1 MEPSLLC
8 DFCAMSLVCCEI
20 FVVIFFFA
28 VIFLCCEI
36 SQLWIFFLW
45 AFFVVIFFVVLCC
58 GQFFYRE
65 PSSLWDFFAV
75 LLVCC
80 DSCSLWNFYAVIF
93 FAVNRLRCVIFFSG
107 FSSLWDFFDAKHF
120 SRLSGCECTSWLWFF
135 LLWFFFAVKLLCCNS
150 SLVVNLFFLVFFFS
164 EAHLSSPQLISAHF
178 NSCSVHPSS
187 CSLRFSLAGDVG
199 SSGGC
204 ENEH

>member
-36 SQLWIFFLW
+36 SQLWFFLLW
-45 AFFVVIFFVVLCC
+45 AFFVVIVFVVLCC

-75 LLVCC
+75 ILVRCEI
-80 DSCSLWNFYAVIF
+80 SMLWFF

-107 FSSLWDFFDAKHF
+107 CSSLWDFFDAKHF

-135 LLWFFFAVKLLCCNS
+135 LLWFFFAVKLPCCNF
-150 SLVVNLFFLVFFFS
+150 SLVVNLFFFGIFFLRGS
-164 EAHLSSPQLISAHF
+164 SQLTSAHLSSFQFTFSSSQLMFTSF
-178 NSCSVHPSS
+178 QLSWWCW
-187 CSLRFSLAGDVG
+187 
-199 SSGGC
+199 
-204 ENEH
+204 